1 MTLSMDNTNMT
12 MVLFLSFIILLVIS
26 TCSIVL
32 QFRTY
37 LAIKEV
43 AKNQDFYLKE
53 FDVFKDKLIS
63 IRTQLIAEESV
74 DLKTISDIRTLLYS
88 FQNKGKDALTNDDTE
103 HLRIIMNLL
112 IMGNENFS
120 PSDIEIPRLCAELD
134 YFIARF
140 DRTTSIFANPEI
152 KSSRVS
158 L

>member
-53 FDVFKDKLIS
+53 FDVFKD
-63 IRTQLIAEESV
+63 V

-112 IMGNENFS
+112 TMDNERFDS
-120 PSDIEIPRLCAELD
+120 RAIEIPGLCAELD

>member
-12 MVLFLSFIILLVIS
+12 IVLFLSFILLLAIS
-26 TCSIVL
+26 AYSIVL

-37 LAIKEV
+37 VAIKEV

-63 IRTQLIAEESV
+63 IRSQLIAEKSV

-112 IMGNENFS
+112 IMDNENYGS
-120 PSDIEIPRLCAELD
+120 SDIEIPRLCAELD

-140 DRTTSIFANPEI
+140 DRTTSIFTNPEI